1 MQARNPPSASGDCF
15 RSLFLSHHTNFIWL
29 FPYPSHP
36 YPHTFFGVSGR
47 EADFPNSIEVPCF
60 FFLSDWLN
68 SESGVHSIFHRI
80 MHVYCCEGI
89 CQHLFIEMALV
100 SAVVTQTRIACASRT
115 CDRLFNT
122 SFDCLLPCCIL
133 TTRMLMV
140 PCLSHLCSCGFS
152 AAAAQ
157 FNSEWTLYLM
167 SLFSNGRL
175 AGWTHAPR
183 CFVH

>member
-1 MQARNPPSASGDCF
+1 MHSFGSFHTPRIHTPT
-15 RSLFLSHHTNFIWL
+15 RFLELVAAKPISPILLRYH
-29 FPYPSHP
+29 
-36 YPHTFFGVSGR
+36 V
-47 EADFPNSIEVPCF
+47 F
-60 FFLSDWLN
+60 FFLSDRLN